1 MGVAAI
7 LANLLDPAELKA
19 NATPR
24 FFPAHAGADV
34 FVGLLLHVEAQ
45 LTIEFLLNRG
55 TAKERTKTDAEIAE
69 HGYAP
74 KRL

>member
-1 MGVAAI
+1 
-7 LANLLDPAELKA
+7 
-19 NATPR
+19 
-24 FFPAHAGADV
+24 
-34 FVGLLLHVEAQ
+34 VEAQ
-45 LTIEFLLNRG
+45 LAIEFMLNRG